1 MTPCLKF
8 DLGKGYA
15 SNVLYL
21 EVEMIGS
28 YSWHES
34 DANLHYRRLQSTFAV
49 VLSFLVEKTD
59 ETILPAC
66 ETSAEPRV
74 LISPLRKR

>member
-1 MTPCLKF
+1 MTPCLSF

-21 EVEMIGS
+21 QVERIGS
-28 YSWHES
+28 YSWLKS
-34 DANLHYRRLQSTFAV
+34 DVNLHYRRLQSTFAV
-49 VLSFLVEKTD
+49 VLSFLVEKAD

-66 ETSAEPRV
+66 ETLQSLV
-74 LISPLRKR
+74 S